1 MRSVTWVLTRDSR
14 SFPRFLRDEALP
26 HWGRTHLAIFL
37 LNALKKLEST
47 QMCVSEL
54 IFHQSTKRTVKKRQK
69 ILTLSS
75 FLIFDYSE
83 ICRKC
88 YCCWQYVCE
97 KSFCFQN
104 YPLIIRP
111 HHAQQKAHKLTM
123 NFHSS
128 KKVMRLWASKQKKSL
143 IFDQCQEFDCHII
156 SWSLFLLFRIW
167 IRSIGKREKNCR

>member
-1 MRSVTWVLTRDSR
+1 
-14 SFPRFLRDEALP
+14 
-26 HWGRTHLAIFL
+26 
-37 LNALKKLEST
+37 
-47 QMCVSEL
+47 MCVSEL

-128 KKVMRLWASKQKKSL
+128 KKVMRLWASKQKRVWSL
-143 IFDQCQEFDCHII
+143 INAKNSIATLLAGHSFCSLEFG
-156 SWSLFLLFRIW
+156 SGRLEN
-167 IRSIGKREKNCR
+167 EKKLQVVVS